1 MREPLLLFKRF
12 KSAGPSFMSL
22 FSRLCLIVLVP
33 ALSTTP
39 VYAAGERLGVQV
51 SEFVVDRYLDGRRL
65 IEGPTVATP
74 PVIEPNQGCVA
85 LYQRRLVLLQQMHD
99 YKPAYWDDP
108 RNQAAVFL
116 GTIWTPAFY
125 FLGHSALTAQLDE
138 LSEIDPQTELDA
150 LRHASAQQ
158 RCFEK

>member
-1 MREPLLLFKRF
+1 
-12 KSAGPSFMSL
+12 MSI
-22 FSRLCLIVLVP
+22 FIRLCAIALVS
-33 ALSTTP
+33 ALSSAL
-39 VYAAGERLGVQV
+39 VYAAGESLNAQV
-51 SEFVVDRYLDGRRL
+51 NDFVVDRYHDGQRL

-74 PVIEPNQGCVA
+74 PVIEPNQSCAA

-116 GTIWTPAFY
+116 GAIWTPAFY
-125 FLGHSALTAQLDE
+125 FLGYSAITAQLDK
-138 LSEIDPQTELDA
+138 LNEIDPQTELDA
-150 LRHASAQQ
+150 LRHVSAQL